1 MRKYNEIIGENK
13 RTHCHKEFT
22 ISKEDIIPLNDKE
35 TPVPYNV
42 MSFDIE
48 ASSSHGDFPIPV
60 KSYKKLATNIVD
72 YFDLREIDCFEN
84 PIIKYNFVKNELREI
99 IQSAFGFIVKQKIDL
114 VYPKILI
121 NNINDLN
128 SRIDSLFQM
137 KVKDS
142 SNTTNFEES
151 IEKYF
156 SQNNATLNTKDKN
169 EDVNDD
175 DNETEAEGDSDS
187 DGDGEDDVVEVSE
200 NTSIFAKKNNNTQE
214 KINNDYNKND
224 VDTNGKDK

>member
-1 MRKYNEIIGENK
+1 
-13 RTHCHKEFT
+13 
-22 ISKEDIIPLNDKE
+22 
-35 TPVPYNV
+35 
-42 MSFDIE
+42 
-48 ASSSHGDFPIPV
+48 
-60 KSYKKLATNIVD
+60 
-72 YFDLREIDCFEN
+72 
-84 PIIKYNFVKNELREI
+84 
-99 IQSAFGFIVKQKIDL
+99 
-114 VYPKILI
+114 
-121 NNINDLN
+121 
-128 SRIDSLFQM
+128 M

-200 NTSIFAKKNNNTQE
+200 NTSIFAKKNNKV
-214 KINNDYNKND
+214 KISRLNNKII
-224 VDTNGKDK
+224 